1 MARLATMP
9 LTSDTTDDTGFDA
22 PGREVM
28 NRGYA
33 DWIARRRPQDSDPT
47 AAMLIGS
54 DEGITDAGGGEGGS
68 ARYAA
73 LLARGEGDSLG
84 YGHADLDHSRKER
97 HVGGDRAW
105 TRSDATVRTGNERGS
120 GRAVE
125 GDDNEDSLTPRPL
138 PLALRK
144 VRSDP
149 Y

>member
-1 MARLATMP
+1 
-9 LTSDTTDDTGFDA
+9 
-22 PGREVM
+22 M

-54 DEGITDAGGGEGGS
+54 DEGTTDAGGGEGGS

-73 LLARGEGDSLG
+73 LLARGEGDSMGTGLKGGNGG
-84 YGHADLDHSRKER
+84 YGYAGLSSSRKER
-97 HVGGDRAW
+97 DW
-105 TRSDATVRTGNERGS
+105 TRSGATVRTGNEIGS

-125 GDDNEDSLTPRPL
+125 EEENEESLTPRPL